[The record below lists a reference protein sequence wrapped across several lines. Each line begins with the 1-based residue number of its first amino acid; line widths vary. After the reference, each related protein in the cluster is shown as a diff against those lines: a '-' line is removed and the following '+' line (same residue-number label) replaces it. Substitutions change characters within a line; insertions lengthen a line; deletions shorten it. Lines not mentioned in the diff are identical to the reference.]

1 MKHLLFVCLFLI
13 PMLITAQDEPS
24 PAIAPAWAFK
34 WSPLHLLNY
43 YPTAQFAVERRL
55 APNYSVVID
64 GGFVIKN
71 LGDNENESA
80 FDKNGYK
87 LKFEPRYYFFSPG
100 SHVMN
105 FFLAPEFY
113 VNHVDY
119 KRSATYGKNC
129 DEFGQCDYFQLETY
143 RMNYREK
150 GLNFKVG
157 VSHIFSTRLM
167 LEYWLGVA
175 YRDIA
180 YKQID
185 FPDGTP
191 FLTESAWIEWEP
203 TEESRTII
211 RPTMSFR
218 VGYAIR

>member
-1 MKHLLFVCLFLI
+1 MKRWLTICMLAIPLLGS
-13 PMLITAQDEPS
+13 AQEES
-24 PAIAPAWAFK
+24 PAAIAAAWAFK

-55 APNYSVVID
+55 KSNYSVVID
-64 GGFVIKN
+64 GGLVIKN
-71 LGDNENESA
+71 LGDNPDESG
-80 FDKNGYK
+80 FDKSGYK
-87 LKFEPRYYFFSPG
+87 LKVEPRYYFFSPG
-100 SHVMN
+100 EHVMN

-143 RMNYREK
+143 RMQYREK
-150 GLNFKVG
+150 GINFKVG
-157 VSHIFSTRLM
+157 VSHIFSSRLM
-167 LEYWLGVA
+167 MEYWLGVA

-180 YKQID
+180 YKQVD
-185 FPDGTP
+185 FPDGTQY
-191 FLTESAWIEWEP
+191 LTESAWISWEP
-203 TEESRTII
+203 TEETRTVI

-218 VGYAIR
+218 IGYAIR